1 VHFLETAPER
11 IKTTKLKKALIAP
24 ALQKSDVMLLLRP
37 EFVNYFL
44 KTQNAGKKIN
54 FFAFTIVLT
63 H

>member
-44 KTQNAGKKIN
+44 KTQNTARK
-54 FFAFTIVLT
+54 
-63 H
+63 